1 MSNGFKAILRRI
13 LVFSPLAILFLLFY
27 NHLVNIEERLI
38 LEQIG
43 KEHQIHLDYI
53 ENSTQKEFTFYS
65 QIIDFVKSSHS
76 LDLFFSN
83 ENEYESMI
91 SLFFQSVLE
100 NQPKV
105 QYIGLFGFDGDRTL
119 ITPQQGR
126 TINAFDLNQYNITS
140 QKLLYEVKNLE
151 KTGMYIHP
159 VSFIENPVTHVYE
172 QMILLAS
179 PVMDETE
186 VKGVIVFIVQ
196 AKDLLPPIED
206 FLKNHSQV
214 FTFTV
219 VDANGRILEI
229 LNKFKSIQN
238 DIKMTNYSIMYPQVW
253 NSINKNKKGNIIVDN
268 VFYQY
273 NAINPFERMY
283 QNYEENSH
291 YFTVIS
297 SFSMEN
303 VELIQSSFLLQNE
316 SLRYI
321 IALVILFGSVII
333 SLLVYFRKNDQEL
346 IVISKLISDQSHDGV
361 LIRKPS
367 RVVTYSNYAA
377 ELLTGYTEEELLMD
391 KAEIELLD
399 FPQNEREGK
408 KNLSQKN
415 KKQVIS
421 YDNFVWIHSKHSF
434 TLCHMLMNSVF
445 NNRKDLLYLVQL
457 LSDPQ
462 NISRESFDMYVLE
475 NKNEI
480 TPVDRYPIKKITDL
494 LPLHNLS
501 AIMYLKLTNLDLLEA
516 QYTHAQHHQSGALIR
531 DVLISFLK
539 TDELLFKYSPD
550 TYLITISSDGNELH
564 DKIER
569 LADIFATPFG
579 VENKKKI
586 LTYQCGISIYEKDKS
601 IATLILESRMAL
613 AAQLHFNHQGVLIYD
628 NSVNKSLL
636 RYYSILNKIP
646 SALKNNKIE
655 VFIQP
660 IVGLKD
666 DTIIGGEALVRWHD
680 NELGDIHPN
689 EFIPII
695 ERHHL
700 EQSIDFYVIETAI
713 QYIAELKPED
723 EDFFLSVNICPP
735 MLFNEY
741 LIPYLVGTLEKYH
754 VDHGRVVLE
763 LTERM
768 LLEDL
773 PRANSI
779 LAELHNLGINIAI
792 DDFGTGFSSLSYLNM
807 LDIDIIKIDRAFIKN
822 YPTKSEGKIMKA
834 ILTMA
839 HELDIYTFVEGI
851 ETKEQ
856 LSLIT
861 NHGAAAYQGYLFSKA
876 ISFEDFK
883 VLYIARLKKEI

>member
-1 MSNGFKAILRRI
+1 MSNGLKAILRRI

-53 ENSTQKEFTFYS
+53 ENSTQKEFTMYS

-83 ENEYESMI
+83 ENEYEYMI
-91 SLFFQSVLE
+91 SSFFQSVLE

-105 QYIGLFGFDGDRTL
+105 QYIGLFGFDGERTL

-126 TINAFDLNQYNITS
+126 TINSFDLNQYNITS
-140 QKLLYEVKNLE
+140 QRLLYEVKNLE

-159 VSFIENPVTHVYE
+159 VSFIENSVTHVFE

-179 PVMDETE
+179 PVMVGTE

-238 DIKMTNYSIMYPQVW
+238 DTKMTNYSIMYPQVW
-253 NSINKNKKGNIIVDN
+253 KSINKNKNGNIIIDD

-273 NAINPFERMY
+273 NAVNPFERIP
-283 QNYEENSH
+283 QNYEKNSH

-297 SFSMEN
+297 SFSMKDI
-303 VELIQSSFLLQNE
+303 ELIQSSFLLQNE

-346 IVISKLISDQSHDGV
+346 IAISNLISDQSHDGV

-367 RVVTYSNYAA
+367 GIVTYSNYAA
-377 ELLTGYTEEELLMD
+377 ELLTGYSKEELLLD

-399 FPQNEREGK
+399 FPQNDRESK
-408 KNLSQKN
+408 KNLSQKEQET
-415 KKQVIS
+415 KLS
-421 YDNFVWIHSKHSF
+421 PHDDFVWVHSKRSC

-445 NNRKDLLYLVQL
+445 NNRNDLLYLVQL

-480 TPVDRYPIKKITDL
+480 TPVDMYPIKKITDL
-494 LPLHNLS
+494 LPLNNLS

-516 QYTHAQHHQSGALIR
+516 QYTHAQHHQSGSLIR
-531 DVLISFLK
+531 DVLIGF
-539 TDELLFKYSPD
+539 
-550 TYLITISSDGNELH
+550 
-564 DKIER
+564 
-569 LADIFATPFG
+569 
-579 VENKKKI
+579 
-586 LTYQCGISIYEKDKS
+586 
-601 IATLILESRMAL
+601 
-613 AAQLHFNHQGVLIYD
+613 
-628 NSVNKSLL
+628 
-636 RYYSILNKIP
+636 
-646 SALKNNKIE
+646 LKNN
-655 VFIQP
+655 
-660 IVGLKD
+660 
-666 DTIIGGEALVRWHD
+666 EA
-680 NELGDIHPN
+680 
-689 EFIPII
+689 
-695 ERHHL
+695 
-700 EQSIDFYVIETAI
+700 
-713 QYIAELKPED
+713 
-723 EDFFLSVNICPP
+723 SV
-735 MLFNEY
+735 
-741 LIPYLVGTLEKYH
+741 
-754 VDHGRVVLE
+754 
-763 LTERM
+763 
-768 LLEDL
+768 
-773 PRANSI
+773 
-779 LAELHNLGINIAI
+779 
-792 DDFGTGFSSLSYLNM
+792 
-807 LDIDIIKIDRAFIKN
+807 
-822 YPTKSEGKIMKA
+822 
-834 ILTMA
+834 
-839 HELDIYTFVEGI
+839 
-851 ETKEQ
+851 
-856 LSLIT
+856 
-861 NHGAAAYQGYLFSKA
+861 
-876 ISFEDFK
+876 
-883 VLYIARLKKEI
+883 